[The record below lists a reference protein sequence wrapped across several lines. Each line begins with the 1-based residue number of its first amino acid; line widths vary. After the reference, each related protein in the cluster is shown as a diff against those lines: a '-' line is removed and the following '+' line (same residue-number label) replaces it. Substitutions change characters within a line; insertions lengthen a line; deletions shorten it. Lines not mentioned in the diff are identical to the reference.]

1 MGKIFCTERDFLPWN
16 QSVYR
21 QAQITDLLSSHLN
34 IRWLL
39 RRSSISSIS
48 LLPRLNTDMPLCKVK
63 TCGIYYGPFLPQ
75 ELVSQ
80 MASHSS
86 KETHWIY
93 FSKPSPHFGK
103 WHLHSISCLNQ
114 ILKTSDWSQTL
125 HIQSMSNSYQLKHFL
140 SLKTSQISLPLY
152 SLQSLLSPP
161 PLYNVSHWA
170 ARWIPL
176 EHKSDPFTPLLKIL
190 KWFPA
195 IFGIKSKT
203 LSGPCDS

>member
-1 MGKIFCTERDFLPWN
+1 MCISIFRFLIMEWIIWLKFRNFVIIAMGKIFCIERDFLPWN
-16 QSVYR
+16 HSVYR

-39 RRSSISSIS
+39 RRNFLSPIS
-48 LLPRLNTDMPLCKVK
+48 LLPRLNTDMPLYRVK

-93 FSKPSPHFGK
+93 FPKPSPRLGK

-125 HIQSMSNSYQLKHFL
+125 HIQSMSNSCQLKHFR
-140 SLKTSQISLPLY
+140 SLKISQVSLPLY
-152 SLQSLLSPP
+152 SLQSLCFHPCPSIMSFSLGS
-161 PLYNVSHWA
+161 
-170 ARWIPL
+170 
-176 EHKSDPFTPLLKIL
+176 KMDPIGT
-190 KWFPA
+190 
-195 IFGIKSKT
+195 
-203 LSGPCDS
+203 